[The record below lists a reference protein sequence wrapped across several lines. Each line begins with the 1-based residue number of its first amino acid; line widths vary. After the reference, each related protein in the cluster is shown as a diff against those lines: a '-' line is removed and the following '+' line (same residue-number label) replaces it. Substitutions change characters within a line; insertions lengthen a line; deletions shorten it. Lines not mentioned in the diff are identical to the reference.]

1 VHVTAPDEATLGYGW
16 GYAHAQDRGC
26 ETAEALLTAA
36 GERSRWFGADS
47 GARLGARVL
56 DNRTID
62 FFVRAHIEDVA
73 IEHGWRAASPGATA
87 LAQGIVDGYNRWL
100 DELGD
105 GTGEKARGV
114 PCAGKEWLR
123 PMTIGDLRRLGEL
136 QRVADGEGAWA
147 DAITRAQPPEARAL
161 YETAPRPP
169 LGQGPGARE
178 AVARPGGVA
187 VALGRAVTVSGHG
200 LLLGNPHADIG
211 GGERWWPVHLVIP
224 GRLDVMGV
232 SPGTLPMLTS
242 GFNRTLAWSS
252 TRSAA
257 RHFTLHALT
266 LAPDDAT
273 SYLVDG
279 QRERMTTKL
288 VRTIERAADGLA
300 PADRTVYRT
309 RYGPVVIAPEL
320 GLGWTRQ
327 TAYALQDA
335 DVDDG
340 RWLDTWL
347 AVARA
352 GSADALRD
360 ALSIGGAGDLS
371 VVAADA
377 EGRVAYADPGAVP
390 DVDPALFRGCLAPG
404 GAGELWERR
413 GIAVLDGA
421 RSACDWRRVPGTAR
435 PGTIPF
441 ERTPWLVRD
450 DWVQSSGDGAWLA
463 QPDAPGA
470 ALEGARRGGW
480 SPLQGGEPG
489 PVPLRTRALAGAMAA
504 ALDVPE
510 PGRRLDADTLLKT
523 WYDPRNEAGRV
534 VLDDL
539 ITLCATAATEATRK
553 GCAVLRAWDRGDA
566 VSSRGA
572 PLFREWWRRVRDLP
586 DLWRVPF
593 SPTHPLRSP
602 FGLRVPPQP
611 DPVTGRLRRDELM
624 EALAQAVYTLRQA
637 GFSEDAALGE
647 VQFVRVG
654 GERVGLPGG
663 EAAEGTISTIE
674 GRSAVALSK
683 LGYEPSYGTSW
694 LQLVDFGEAGPSAR
708 GVLLP
713 GSVADDGAAGRRE
726 ALDAYVSGH
735 WFPLPFTADEIAAQ
749 RVGAPLLVKAW

>member
-16 GYAHAQDRGC
+16 GYANAQDRGC
-26 ETAEALLTAA
+26 ETAEAILTAA
-36 GERSRWFGADS
+36 GERSRWFGAAS
-47 GARLGARVL
+47 GARLGARIL

-62 FFVRAHIEDVA
+62 FFVRAHVEDVA
-73 IEHGWRAASPGATA
+73 IENGWRAATPEANA
-87 LAQGIVDGYNRWL
+87 IAQGIVDGYNRWL
-100 DELGD
+100 DDLGD
-105 GTGEKARGV
+105 GTGPRAKGV
-114 PCAGKEWLR
+114 PCAGKAWLR

-136 QRVADGEGAWA
+136 QMVADGEGAWA
-147 DAITRAQPPEARAL
+147 DAIVRAQPPEARPL
-161 YETAPRPP
+161 YEAAPRPP
-169 LGQGPGARE
+169 LGRGPGARE
-178 AVARPGGVA
+178 GVARPGGVA
-187 VALGRAVTVSGHG
+187 LAFGGAATVSGSG
-200 LLLGNPHADIG
+200 LLLGNPHADIA

-232 SPGTLPMLTS
+232 SPGTLPMLPS

-266 LAPDDAT
+266 LAPDDPT
-273 SYLVDG
+273 SYVVDG
-279 QRERMTTKL
+279 KRERMTSKL

-300 PADRTVYRT
+300 AADRTVYRT
-309 RYGPVVIAPEL
+309 RYGPVVVAPEI
-320 GLGWTRQ
+320 GLAWTRE
-327 TAYALQDA
+327 TAYALQDV

-352 GSADALRD
+352 YSVDTLRGAL
-360 ALSIGGAGDLS
+360 ATGGAGDLS

-377 EGRVAYADPGAVP
+377 AGRVAYADPGAVP
-390 DVDPALFRGCLAPG
+390 DVDPAAFRGCLASG
-404 GAGELWERR
+404 GAGELWARR
-413 GIAVLDGA
+413 GIAVLDGS
-421 RSACDWRRVPGTAR
+421 RSACDWRRAPGATRRGEIA
-435 PGTIPF
+435 F
-441 ERTPWLVRD
+441 ERRPWLVRE

-463 QPDAPGA
+463 HPDAPGA
-470 ALEGARRGGW
+470 ALEAARRAGW

-489 PVPLRTRALAGAMAA
+489 PVPLRTRAVAGALATVLGDEDRA
-504 ALDVPE
+504 
-510 PGRRLDADTLLKT
+510 RRIDADTLRNT
-523 WYDPRNEAGRV
+523 WYDPRNEAGRI

-539 ITLCATAATEATRK
+539 MALCATATTEATRK
-553 GCAVLRAWDRGDA
+553 GCTVLRAWDRGDA
-566 VSSRGA
+566 VDSRGA
-572 PLFREWWRRVRDLP
+572 PLFREWWRLVRDLP

-602 FGLRVPPQP
+602 FGLRVPAAP

-637 GFSEDAALGE
+637 GFAEDAALGD

-654 GERVGLPGG
+654 GERIGIPGG

-694 LQLVDFGEAGPSAR
+694 LQLVEFGEGGPAAR

-713 GSVADDGAAGRRE
+713 GSVADDGAPGRRE
-726 ALDAYVSGH
+726 ALEAYASGK
-735 WFPLPFTADEIAAQ
+735 WFPLPFTPAEIAAQ
-749 RVGAPLLVKAW
+749 RVGEPLLVKAW